1 MTRRPQQMSIGMNI
15 LGLGGHAAAR
25 QYGEVPATA
34 TTDLEYYTNIARI
47 SERGCL
53 DAVFLADGPAFQG
66 DPAQPTGKLDPIVLL
81 TAVAAATERIGV
93 IATASTSYNHPYN
106 LARRISSLDHV
117 SGGRAAWNAV
127 TTAGDAAAR
136 NFGQEGAAFH
146 SDRYRRAD
154 EFVQVVTKLWG
165 SWAPDAVERA
175 DGTQDLVHPVEH
187 RGEFFSVEGAGTLPL
202 TPQGRPVIVQAGGSE
217 GGRNLGAKHAD
228 AIFTTQTTLEDGVAF
243 ARDMK
248 ARATGFGRNPDHLK
262 IMPGLSTVI
271 GSTEEEAHRKADELD
286 SHLSLDQE
294 LSLIASRLGI
304 EVGELDLDKPLPWER
319 FPEPTDAVRT
329 SHGFV
334 EAQLNLA
341 RRENLTPRQLTKRI
355 RSGHR
360 LAVGTPEQIAATLT
374 EWFQAGAGDGF
385 NIMPDT
391 FPSGAEI
398 FVDHVVPELRRHGV
412 FRHEYESTT
421 LRGHLGLPAVSTAA
435 SSAEPSFT
443 HGSSDGCIPA
453 KQAVPLRHELT
464 V

>member
-1 MTRRPQQMSIGMNI
+1 MTHRPQQMSIGMNV

-25 QYGEVPATA
+25 QFGEVPASA
-34 TTDLEYYTNIARI
+34 TTDVEYFTTIAKI
-47 SERGCL
+47 SERGAL

-106 LARRISSLDHV
+106 LARRISSLDHI

-136 NFGQEGAAFH
+136 NFGQDGAAFH

-154 EFVQVVTKLWG
+154 EFVEVVTRLWG
-165 SWAPDAVERA
+165 SWDPEAVERG
-175 DGTQDLVHPVEH
+175 DGTQDLVHPVGH
-187 RGEFFSVEGAGTLPL
+187 RGEFFSVEGAGTLPH
-202 TPQGRPVIVQAGGSE
+202 TPQGRPVIVQAGASE

-228 AIFTTQTTLEDGVAF
+228 AIFTTQTTLEDGIAF

-248 ARATGFGRNPDHLK
+248 RRAAAFGRDPETLR

-286 SHLSLDQE
+286 SYLSLDQE
-294 LSLIASRLGI
+294 LEQIAARLGI
-304 EVGELDLDKPLPWER
+304 DARELDLDRPLPWEK
-319 FPEPTDAVRT
+319 FPKPSDSVRT
-329 SHGFV
+329 SHGFL

-341 RRENLTPRQLTKRI
+341 RRENLTPRQLTQRI

-360 LAVGTPEQIAATLT
+360 LAIGTPEQIAATLT
-374 EWFQAGAGDGF
+374 EWFRAGAGDGF

-398 FVDHVVPELRRHGV
+398 FVDHVVPELRKRGV
-412 FRHEYESTT
+412 FRNEYESTT
-421 LRGHLGLPAVSTAA
+421 LRGHLGLPALSTAA
-435 SSAEPSFT
+435 LAG
-443 HGSSDGCIPA
+443 H
-453 KQAVPLRHELT
+453 R
-464 V
+464 

>member
-1 MTRRPQQMSIGMNI
+1 MTRQSRQMSIGMNI

-34 TTDLEYYTNIARI
+34 TTDVEYFTDIAKI
-47 SERGCL
+47 SERGTL

-136 NFGQEGAAFH
+136 NFGQDGAAFH

-154 EFVQVVTKLWG
+154 EFVEVVTRLWG
-165 SWAPDAVERA
+165 SWEPDAVERA
-175 DGTQDLVHPVEH
+175 DGTRDLVHPVEH

-202 TPQGRPVIVQAGGSE
+202 TPQGRPVIVQAGSSE

-243 ARDMK
+243 SRDMK
-248 ARATGFGRNPDHLK
+248 RRAAGFGRDPESLK

-294 LSLIASRLGI
+294 LGLIAGRLGI
-304 EVGELDLDKPLPWER
+304 DARELDLDRPLPWEK
-319 FPEPTDAVRT
+319 FLEPSDSVRT
-329 SHGFV
+329 SHGFL

-341 RRENLTPRQLTKRI
+341 RKENLTPRQLTRRI

-374 EWFQAGAGDGF
+374 EWFLAGVGDGF

-398 FVDHVVPELRRHGV
+398 FVDHVVPELRRRGV
-412 FRHEYESTT
+412 FRHEYEATT
-421 LRGHLGLPAVSTAA
+421 LRGHLGLPVDSAA
-435 SSAEPSFT
+435 
-443 HGSSDGCIPA
+443 PA
-453 KQAVPLRHELT
+453 AQSV
-464 V
+464 